1 MEYIAINGQFTARQ
15 VTGQERFAFELLLEL
30 DKIVKDSPL
39 HFKLIVPKN
48 AQNIPDL
55 QNIIVEK
62 YGKAKGS
69 LWEQTYFTYYLFRY
83 RFTSLN
89 LCSIMPILK
98 PGIICIHDLSYKVNP
113 DYFKTTYT
121 RISKIWHKLHF
132 WLAWRFSPVIYTVSE
147 FSKSQMIDIYH
158 VNPKKIVVLGNGWEH
173 FKRVNEDVMLK
184 IRRPEIFAK
193 PYFFSL
199 GSLAPNKNIEWVL
212 SVAKIH
218 PQYNFLIAGKNGLKD
233 YGTDY
238 RECDLPNVRFL
249 GYITDGEI
257 KYLMKHCKA
266 FIFPSFFEGFGIP
279 PLEALSVGTKVIVAR
294 SSCLPEIFEASAYYI
309 DPNKIC
315 MSLDELLNDSVQSGE
330 RVLQKY
336 RFSSFARILLDSLE
350 DLFIKKRGDLQL
362 YMENTII

>member
-1 MEYIAINGQFTARQ
+1 MRNRRIAINGQFTARK

-30 DKIVKDSPL
+30 DKIVKDSSL
-39 HFKLIVPKN
+39 HFKLIVPEN
-48 AQNIPDL
+48 AYNIPDL

-69 LWEQTYFTYYLFRY
+69 LWEQTYFTYYLFRH

-121 RISKIWHKLHF
+121 RISKMWHKLHF
-132 WLAWRFSPVIYTVSE
+132 RFAWCFSPIIYTVSN
-147 FSKSQMIDIYH
+147 FSKFQMIDIYH
-158 VNPKKIVVLGNGWEH
+158 VNPEKIVVLGNGWEH
-173 FKRVNEDVMLK
+173 FKSVSENDILK
-184 IRRPEIFAK
+184 VRKPELFTK

-238 RECDLPNVRFL
+238 RECDLPNVQFL

-279 PLEALSVGTKVIVAR
+279 PLEALSVGAKIIVAR
-294 SSCLPEIFEASAYYI
+294 SSCLPEIFEDSAYYI
-309 DPNKIC
+309 NPNQIC
-315 MSLDELLNDSVQSGE
+315 MSLDELLKDSVQSGE

-336 RFSSFARILLDSLE
+336 RFSTFARILLDSLE
-350 DLFIKKRGDLQL
+350 DYFVKGKR
-362 YMENTII
+362 

>member
-279 PLEALSVGTKVIVAR
+279 PLEALSVETKVIVAR